1 MTASAQRLSIVVPA
15 FNEAGRIVPTLREML
30 AALTQADRWGEVIV
44 VDDGSTDGT
53 AAVALALTAEDTRV
67 RLIRLPDNQGKG
79 YAVRTGVA
87 NARGDRVLFADA
99 DGATPIGE
107 LARLDAALDEGADV
121 AIGSRA
127 LAARDVTVATHPARR
142 IAGRIFHQLVRAAGV
157 RGIADTQCGFKLFT
171 ARAASDLFPRL
182 RLTGYAFD
190 VELMLAA
197 QRREMRIAEVPVNWT
212 HQAGSKVHV
221 VQDGLRMARDVIR
234 IRSYAVSGGYNSQ
247 LPMARVAAMT

>member
-1 MTASAQRLSIVVPA
+1 
-15 FNEAGRIVPTLREML
+15 ML
-30 AALTQADRWGEVIV
+30 AALGASGRWGEVIV
-44 VDDGSTDGT
+44 VDDGSADETT
-53 AAVALALTAEDTRV
+53 AVVQGIAAGDARLRV
-67 RLIRLPDNQGKG
+67 IRLPENHGKG

-87 NARGDRVLFADA
+87 NALGQRVLFADA
-99 DGATPIGE
+99 DGATPFAE
-107 LARLDAALDEGADV
+107 LARLEAALDAGADV

-127 LAARDVTVATHPARR
+127 VAEQGVTVATHPGRR
-142 IAGRIFHQLVRAAGV
+142 AAGRIFHQLVRAAGV

-197 QRREMRIAEVPVNWT
+197 QRRTMRVAEVPVNWT

-221 VQDGLRMARDVIR
+221 VRDGLRMARDVVR
-234 IRSYAVSGGYNSQ
+234 IRSYALGGGYSSQ
-247 LPMARVAAMT
+247 RPMTRVAATT